1 MAASA
6 SSSLECRLVGDWLV
20 VGWLIVS
27 RPAVRSDA
35 TTCGPQ
41 RERGGLFRDEPR
53 GRGSSGARRHA
64 VGQLINLQPPR

>member
-41 RERGGLFRDEPR
+41 RERGGGCFVMSQEAEVHQALVDTR
-53 GRGSSGARRHA
+53 SG
-64 VGQLINLQPPR
+64 N